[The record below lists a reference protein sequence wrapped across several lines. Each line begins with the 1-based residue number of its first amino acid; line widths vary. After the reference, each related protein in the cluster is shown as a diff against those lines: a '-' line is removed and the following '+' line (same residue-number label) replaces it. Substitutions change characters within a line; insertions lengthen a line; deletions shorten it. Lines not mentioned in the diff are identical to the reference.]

1 MNPDRATQ
9 AMEGNLNDVML
20 GSLELFCLAAELQSC
35 TAAAQAAGL
44 NPAAVSRSV
53 ARLEV
58 RLVCD
63 SLCAARGASS

>member
-1 MNPDRATQ
+1 MNTDRATQ
-9 AMEGNLNDVML
+9 AMERNLNDVML

-35 TAAAQAAGL
+35 TAAGL
-44 NPAAVSRSV
+44 NPAAVSRSA

-63 SLCAARGASS
+63 SLRAARGASS